1 MTFRTHKIFHDDG
14 IIASIFWPDL
24 FFLRAAAA
32 EHSSI
37 AIRGG
42 GRVLWVNSKGQS
54 PVEGGHLSSNK
65 ICLLILKVVVWHE
78 TLHTINTYRVPYNS
92 TTDCIHRISLSIRLS
107 NDAKK
112 G

>member
-24 FFLRAAAA
+24 FFLHAAAA

-78 TLHTINTYRVPYNS
+78 TSLHTRIEHTTSYRVP
-92 TTDCIHRISLSIRLS
+92 
-107 NDAKK
+107 
-112 G
+112 